1 MDGWPR
7 SAPIVMTAVRRADGR
22 GPVTRGD
29 VMALPHPPTW
39 PPATRRPMEP
49 AEASSPPMQVRIEL
63 RDYDPV
69 WPQLYAWE
77 AARIRSALGERM
89 VRLEHAGSTSVPG
102 LAAKPIIDIVL
113 EVPDA
118 AEEAAYLPALQAAGY
133 GLRLREPDWFQHRLL
148 KGPDT
153 DINLHVFSA
162 HCPETDRMLL
172 FRDWLRAHAGDRDLY
187 VRTKRELAAQDWGSV
202 QQYADAKTTVI
213 GEILARAQ

>member
-1 MDGWPR
+1 
-7 SAPIVMTAVRRADGR
+7 
-22 GPVTRGD
+22 
-29 VMALPHPPTW
+29 MALPDPTEVV
-39 PPATRRPMEP
+39 ADQEP
-49 AEASSPPMQVRIEL
+49 SKQAVKAASPPMPARIEL
-63 RDYDPV
+63 RDYDPI
-69 WPQLYAWE
+69 WPRLYARE
-77 AARIRSALGERM
+77 AARIRSALGERV

-118 AEEAAYLPALQAAGY
+118 AEEATYLPAMQAAGY
-133 GLRLREPDWFQHRLL
+133 VLHLREPDWFQHRLL

-172 FRDWLRAHAGDRDLY
+172 FRDWLRGHAGDRDLY

-213 GEILARAQ
+213 GEILARAQGTDAPS